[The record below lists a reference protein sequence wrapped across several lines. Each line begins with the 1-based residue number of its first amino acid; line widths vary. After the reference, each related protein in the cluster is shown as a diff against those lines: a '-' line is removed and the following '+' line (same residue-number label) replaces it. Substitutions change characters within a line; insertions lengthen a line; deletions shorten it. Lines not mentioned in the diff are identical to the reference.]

1 MHKCEIIIISY
12 SIYVYQIPYSRKFG
26 SDFNLADLVVQNKTA
41 NIITVNN
48 NATAGLITCD
58 ISLGGISIS

>member
-1 MHKCEIIIISY
+1 MFINYHIAG
-12 SIYVYQIPYSRKFG
+12 KFG
-26 SDFNLADLVVQNKTA
+26 GEFNLADLVVQHKTA

-58 ISLGGISIS
+58 INLGGISLL